1 MLINFRTE
9 QPSHSPLG
17 IDNSAKVVFSSIKL
31 TDSLDWSRNTSS
43 LLKQAQQLLDFLRW
57 IRRAH
62 LSPSIFNHFYQGTIE
77 TMLTSWSSGLRVTGA
92 HTKTCCREYLWNLSS
107 IKPGCHT
114 QTQSQLSITGD
125 FANPHHA
132 LFFLLPS

>member
-1 MLINFRTE
+1 MIINFRTE

-62 LSPSIFNHFYQGTIE
+62 LSPSIFNHFLPRHHRDHVDQPVIWTESYRGSYKN
-77 TMLTSWSSGLRVTGA
+77 MLQRISLD
-92 HTKTCCREYLWNLSS
+92 LSS

-125 FANPHHA
+125 FAHPHHA